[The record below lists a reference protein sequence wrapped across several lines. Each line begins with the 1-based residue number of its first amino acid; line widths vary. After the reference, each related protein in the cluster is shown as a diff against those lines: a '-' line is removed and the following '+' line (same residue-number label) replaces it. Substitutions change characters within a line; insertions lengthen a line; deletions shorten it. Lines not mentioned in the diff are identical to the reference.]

1 MSAPRIF
8 LVEDEPG
15 LVLTLTDRLENEGY
29 QVDHSGDGDDALER
43 ASRGGYDLILL
54 DVMLPKRSGFDVCR
68 KLREQGNN
76 TPILMLTARSQVVDK
91 VVGLQIGAD
100 DYITKPFE
108 MMELLARVQALLRR
122 AARPA
127 SKITDRYEFGTVTVD
142 FRAAEVRRNGEPVA
156 LSAREF
162 QLLKYLLEHK
172 GETIPREELL
182 SNVWGYDSSVT
193 TRTVDVHMAWLRQ
206 KIEENPK
213 YPRYLLTVRGLGYK
227 FSG

>member
-1 MSAPRIF
+1 MSAPRIL

-68 KLREQGNN
+68 KLRDQGNN

-122 AARPA
+122 ASRPA
-127 SKITDRYEFGTVTVD
+127 SKTTDRYEFGPVTVD

-193 TRTVDVHMAWLRQ
+193 TRTVDVHVAWLRQ

-213 YPRYLLTVRGLGYK
+213 YPQYLLTVRGLGYK